1 MNSMRPWRPE
11 LIMFDDY
18 DYDRDE
24 LDDLRAQARFERRL
38 RNKLMRH
45 PDPRDPDYPL
55 DDDDDDCG
63 TEDDDDYNG

>member
-1 MNSMRPWRPE
+1 MTSMRPWRPE

-18 DYDRDE
+18 DYQQDE

-45 PDPRDPDYPL
+45 PDPRDPDYPF
-55 DDDDDDCG
+55 DDDDDIEEAEG
-63 TEDDDDYNG
+63 HDYNG

>member
-1 MNSMRPWRPE
+1 
-11 LIMFDDY
+11 MFDADDY
-18 DYDRDE
+18 
-24 LDDLRAQARFERRL
+24 DDLRAQVKFERRL

-55 DDDDDDCG
+55 DDDDDDCD

>member
-1 MNSMRPWRPE
+1 
-11 LIMFDDY
+11 MFDDY
-18 DYDRDE
+18 DYQQDE
-24 LDDLRAQARFERRL
+24 INDLRAQVRFERRL

-55 DDDDDDCG
+55 DDDDADCG

>member
-1 MNSMRPWRPE
+1 
-11 LIMFDDY
+11 MFDDY

-24 LDDLRAQARFERRL
+24 YDDLRAQVKFERRL

-55 DDDDDDCG
+55 DDDNDIEEAEG
-63 TEDDDDYNG
+63 HDYNG

>member
-1 MNSMRPWRPE
+1 
-11 LIMFDDY
+11 MFDDY
-18 DYDRDE
+18 DYQQDE
-24 LDDLRAQARFERRL
+24 LDDLRAQVRFERRL

-55 DDDDDDCG
+55 DDDYDAGD

>member
-1 MNSMRPWRPE
+1 
-11 LIMFDDY
+11 MFDDY
-18 DYDRDE
+18 DYD
-24 LDDLRAQARFERRL
+24 DLRAQVKFDRRL

-55 DDDDDDCG
+55 DDDDDDCD